1 MCNWIGSSHRRPFRV
16 LHIRYT
22 YIVHMFYY
30 HVNTQFRR
38 RAARNFRSKPYR
50 TMTPTCPDDTCRCP
64 FLDPFP
70 HLSFSPSQKKYLC
83 TTSSKEDSYHWWRP
97 AKLSTAEALYGEL
110 AQAEWPPRKPISDR
124 QKAAV
129 RSPFRTRSRPEPL
142 TYRLNAAGSSFGQFS
157 TAAAIP
163 PPILTTPQN

>member
-22 YIVHMFYY
+22 HIVHMFYCY
-30 HVNTQFRR
+30 VNTQFRR
-38 RAARNFRSKPYR
+38 RAARNFRCKLYR
-50 TMTPTCPDDTCRCP
+50 TMTRPCFDDTCRCP
-64 FLDPFP
+64 FLVPFP
-70 HLSFSPSQKKYLC
+70 HLSFSPSPTKYLRSI
-83 TTSSKEDSYHWWRP
+83 SSKEDSYHWWRP

-129 RSPFRTRSRPEPL
+129 RSPFRTRSRPEPF